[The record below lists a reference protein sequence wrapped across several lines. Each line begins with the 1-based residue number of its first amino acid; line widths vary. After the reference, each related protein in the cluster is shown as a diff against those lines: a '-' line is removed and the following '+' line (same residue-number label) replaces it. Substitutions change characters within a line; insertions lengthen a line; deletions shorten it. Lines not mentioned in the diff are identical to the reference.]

1 MAYIGRTPAAG
12 RYEKLDDISGSFNG
26 VLTQFNLTQNGS
38 TATVFNAEQ
47 LMVSIGGVIQEPVTD
62 YTITNNNQI
71 NFTSAPLATDTF
83 FAVLL
88 GDTLTGFTVPDRSI
102 TNSAFATSTDF
113 TGRTFTNLTLTNPSL
128 ALANATSTF
137 TVDPGVANTNI
148 YSDHLNITAN
158 SVFTGTVDF
167 TGATLSGVGE
177 SWSIVNSNT
186 TLTASQNVFANT
198 RNSLTLTLP
207 ASATLGDAI
216 RIVDNEGLASSN
228 NITISRN
235 GHNIQGQS
243 ANLSITTARAGISL
257 VYESSRNG
265 WVLRENF

>member
-26 VLTQFNLTQNGS
+26 VLTQFNLTQSGS
-38 TATVFNAEQ
+38 TATVFSAEQ

-62 YTITNNNQI
+62 YTITNNSQI

-102 TNSAFATSTDF
+102 TNNAFATSTDF
-113 TGRTFTNLTLTNPSL
+113 TGRTFINLTLTTPTLTNATITNPTL

-148 YSDHLNITAN
+148 FSDHLNITAN
-158 SVFTGTVDF
+158 TTINGVEPIGTGRAVAMTIVFG
-167 TGATLSGVGE
+167 
-177 SWSIVNSNT
+177 
-186 TLTASQNVFANT
+186 
-198 RNSLTLTLP
+198 
-207 ASATLGDAI
+207 
-216 RIVDNEGLASSN
+216 
-228 NITISRN
+228 
-235 GHNIQGQS
+235 
-243 ANLSITTARAGISL
+243 
-257 VYESSRNG
+257 
-265 WVLRENF
+265 